1 MIVDMDAASGEEDEE
16 DEHVIVTM
24 LKSMNSKKLEA
35 GQLKEMNLEVDI
47 EKIRTEIKLEFFKG
61 IQKNMDDRIENEWQA
76 RQVKFDRLFN
86 KIIAKKLR
94 LD

>member
-61 IQKNMDDRIENEWQA
+61 I
-76 RQVKFDRLFN
+76 
-86 KIIAKKLR
+86 
-94 LD
+94 